1 MNDEKIFVDGMIC
14 KRHERA
20 PDFVAVNLS
29 LKMKD
34 LIAFA
39 KEHHKE
45 GWLNVQVN
53 QSKGGK
59 YYAELDTFEPK
70 QQAEREPEPAQG
82 GDPLD
87 DDIPFSPYM
96 KGTIA

>member
-1 MNDEKIFVDGMIC
+1 MNDEKIFIDGMIC

-20 PDFVAVNLS
+20 PDFVTVNLS

-45 GWLNVQVN
+45 GWLNVQVK

-59 YYAELDTFEPK
+59 YYAELDQFEPK
-70 QQAEREPEPAQG
+70 KQEGREPEPAQG
-82 GDPLD
+82 GDPFN
-87 DDIPFSPYM
+87 DDIPFAQFM
-96 KGTIA
+96 RGQV